1 MTGLIFIIIVIF
13 ILSIIIIFRLEKTE
27 VIYKKSSVDGN
38 EYLVRELPDDYEAAD
53 ILALL
58 RKNMITLTENLYN
71 NKEKY
76 KDYAQYID
84 TLNNKIKK
92 VVINESSP
100 NSSYTSYSINKGEQM
115 VFCVRSK
122 TNNRIH
128 DLNLLMYVALH
139 EMSHVASPTYGHDD
153 QFKKVFAFLT
163 TKAVEMKIYNKIEFK
178 SIPTEYCGLIISES
192 II

>member
-92 VVINESSP
+92 VVIN
-100 NSSYTSYSINKGEQM
+100 
-115 VFCVRSK
+115 
-122 TNNRIH
+122 
-128 DLNLLMYVALH
+128 
-139 EMSHVASPTYGHDD
+139 
-153 QFKKVFAFLT
+153 
-163 TKAVEMKIYNKIEFK
+163 
-178 SIPTEYCGLIISES
+178 
-192 II
+192 

>member
-1 MTGLIFIIIVIF
+1 MTGLIFIIIIIF
-13 ILSIIIIFRLEKTE
+13 ILSVIIIFRLERTE
-27 VIYKKSSVDGN
+27 VIYKKSSVDEN
-38 EYLVRELPDDYEAAD
+38 EYLVRELPDDIEAANM
-53 ILALL
+53 LALL
-58 RKNMITLTENLYN
+58 RKNMIILTENLFN

-84 TLNNKIKK
+84 TLNDKIKK

-115 VFCVRSK
+115 VFCLRSK

-153 QFKKVFAFLT
+153 QFKKVFAFVT
-163 TKAVEMKIYNKIEFK
+163 SRAVELHLYSKINFK
-178 SIPTEYCGLIISES
+178 SSPAEYCGLIISES

>member
-1 MTGLIFIIIVIF
+1 ML
-13 ILSIIIIFRLEKTE
+13 
-27 VIYKKSSVDGN
+27 KSSVDGN
-38 EYLVRELPDDYEAAD
+38 EYLVRELPDAVEAANV
-53 ILALL
+53 LALL
-58 RKNMITLTENLYN
+58 RKNMITLTENLYS

-84 TLNNKIKK
+84 TLHNKITR

-163 TKAVEMKIYNKIEFK
+163 TKAIELNLYNKIGFK
-178 SIPTEYCGLIISES
+178 SLPTEYCGLIISES